1 MGACGESLLSQH
13 SLLPGAIPAHV
24 LSPPESSTDCQ
35 EVEATWGGWEC
46 GYICPQL
53 GPHCPVQMGAD
64 GTLGHVPSHLRR
76 WVLGIS
82 TQALPVLEGS
92 L

>member
-35 EVEATWGGWEC
+35 EVEATWGGREC

-53 GPHCPVQMGAD
+53 GPTALCKWELMAPWV
-64 GTLGHVPSHLRR
+64 TSHP
-76 WVLGIS
+76 
-82 TQALPVLEGS
+82 T
-92 L
+92 